1 MTQVN
6 SEIKLNGALPSPHD
20 DRDYIWDNM
29 SRAGVGLQLA
39 KPLPLEFSLVPYCT
53 PVKNQGPTSTCAAQ
67 ACATIREVQERI
79 EHGVFKEPLS
89 PSFVYAHRMNKP
101 SEGMYG
107 RDAMDILRAR
117 GICLETTCPFSTRK
131 EPKITSTMLKEAK
144 LRITKNYARVTT
156 IEGAK
161 MALIQNGPLL
171 ILFPTYSSNAK
182 FWLPEKVNDVMEGG
196 HAVTIV
202 GWTKEG
208 FIIRN
213 SWGTGWANKGYT
225 IFPFVEKGHEW
236 EIWSCVDD
244 KTIYLPAK
252 LKATLPDFRPS
263 FIKRMGASLK
273 KCFGCGP
280 VEHVD

>member
-1 MTQVN
+1 MSVVN
-6 SEIKLNGALPSPHD
+6 HNITGALRSPPD
-20 DRDYIWDNM
+20 DRDYKWENM
-29 SRAGVGLQLA
+29 SRAGVGLQLT

-53 PVKNQGPTSTCAAQ
+53 PVKDQGPTSTCAAQ
-67 ACATIREVQERI
+67 SCATIREVQERI
-79 EHGVFKEPLS
+79 EHGVFKELLS
-89 PSFVYAHRMNKP
+89 PSFVYAQRVNKP

-107 RDAMDILRAR
+107 RDAMDILRGK
-117 GICLETTCPFSTRK
+117 GICLETTCPFSTKK

-144 LRITKNYARVTT
+144 LRLTKNYALVTT
-156 IEGAK
+156 VEGAK

-182 FWLPEKVNDVMEGG
+182 FWLPERINDPMEGG

-202 GWTKEG
+202 GWTKTG

-213 SWGTGWANKGYT
+213 SWGSSWNGNGYT
-225 IFPFVEKGHEW
+225 NYPFVEFGHHW
-236 EIWSCVDD
+236 EIYCCVDD

-252 LKATLPDFRPS
+252 LKATLPDFRPGW
-263 FIKRMGASLK
+263 IKRAGASIK